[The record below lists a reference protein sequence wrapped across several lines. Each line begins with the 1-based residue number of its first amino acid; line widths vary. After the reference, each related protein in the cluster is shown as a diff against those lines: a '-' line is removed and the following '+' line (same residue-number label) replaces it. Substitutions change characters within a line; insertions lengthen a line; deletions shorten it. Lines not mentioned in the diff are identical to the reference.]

1 MKHLIR
7 LLFALLSING
17 AAAQSADAVF
27 RMEMDTLGGA
37 VRAGQDLLVG
47 RTVVRRLRQGE
58 VWINSVNN
66 MDDRAAVSS
75 FGCVRRT
82 KLLLQKTIE
91 QAGPGDD

>member
-7 LLFALLSING
+7 LLFALLSIRWTR
-17 AAAQSADAVF
+17 SAEPSAPDRTFSWGEQLFVVF
-27 RMEMDTLGGA
+27 
-37 VRAGQDLLVG
+37 G
-47 RTVVRRLRQGE
+47 RGE

-75 FGCVRRT
+75 FGCVCRN